1 LTQVLPRPRTAT
13 PTRTATAASP
23 GLAPRW
29 LRAAFAAIWA
39 VTVGVASLVV
49 VVLAMWAADTRS
61 QASAGAAARFAVV
74 IWLSAMHVP
83 MHVSSGG
90 TVALAPLG
98 LTGGLLLLL
107 ARAASIVARGQTGAG
122 VREAAIVTGLVVA
135 PYTVLSVVLAIVGRS
150 SQVTPSLLWTVVLA
164 LATGTVAAGAGVARG
179 CGVGTELWVRLP
191 RDVRVGAGAAGA
203 GSAVLVAVAT
213 LLLLG
218 SLALHPAQ
226 LSDAL
231 GQYGGGIST
240 TISLVVLCL
249 VLVPNAVICAL
260 GYLAG
265 PGFGL
270 GTGTSYSLAGVHT
283 GPLPSLPLLA
293 ARPHD
298 AAAGS
303 VVALCVVAL
312 VLAGL
317 VTGWRVVCH
326 EGDLMAR
333 LRQVAAAG
341 AVAGVVTAVVVA
353 FGAGP
358 AGPGRMA
365 AVGAS
370 PWQVG
375 LSVAGELMVPAA
387 VVVAIWTWLLPLP
400 AVAALPGRVRRLL
413 ARIRP

>member
-1 LTQVLPRPRTAT
+1 VR
-13 PTRTATAASP
+13 
-23 GLAPRW
+23 G
-29 LRAAFAAIWA
+29 AFAAIWA

-74 IWLSAMHVP
+74 VWLSAMHVP
-83 MHVSSGG
+83 MHVSKGG
-90 TVALAPLG
+90 TVAVAPLG
-98 LTGGLLLLL
+98 LTAVLLLLL
-107 ARAASIVARGQTGAG
+107 ARAALIVARGHAGAG
-122 VREAAIVTGLVVA
+122 LREAGLVVGLVVA
-135 PYTVLSVVLAIVGRS
+135 PYTALSIVLAIVGRS
-150 SQVTPSLLWTVVLA
+150 SQVTPSLPGTVGLA
-164 LATGTVAAGAGVARG
+164 LVTGTLAAGAGVARG
-179 CGVGTELWVRLP
+179 CGVGADLWARLP
-191 RDVRVGAGAAGA
+191 RDLRVGAGAAGA
-203 GSAVLVAVAT
+203 GGALLVGVAT
-213 LLLLG
+213 LLLIG
-218 SLALHPAQ
+218 SLALHSSE
-226 LSDAL
+226 LSAAL
-231 GQYGGGIST
+231 GQYGRGLST
-240 TISLVVLCL
+240 TVSLLVVCL

-265 PGFGL
+265 PGFAL
-270 GTGTSYSLAGVHT
+270 GAGTSYSLAGVHT
-283 GPLPSLPLLA
+283 GPQPSLPLLA
-293 ARPHD
+293 AQPHD
-298 AAAGS
+298 PASAS
-303 VVALCVVAL
+303 LVALCVVAL

-341 AVAGVVTAVVVA
+341 AVAGVVTAVLVTFA
-353 FGAGP
+353 AGP

-387 VVVAIWTWLLPLP
+387 VVVATWTWLLPLP
-400 AVAALPGRVRRLL
+400 AVAALPGRARQLL

>member
-1 LTQVLPRPRTAT
+1 VR
-13 PTRTATAASP
+13 
-23 GLAPRW
+23 G
-29 LRAAFAAIWA
+29 AFAAIWA

-74 IWLSAMHVP
+74 VWLSAMHVP

-98 LTGGLLLLL
+98 LTAGLLLLL
-107 ARAASIVARGQTGAG
+107 ARAASIVARAHHGAG
-122 VREAAIVTGLVVA
+122 VREAAIVVGLVVA

-150 SQVTPSLLWTVVLA
+150 SQVTPSVVWTVVLA
-164 LATGTVAAGAGVARG
+164 VVTGTLAAGAGVARG
-179 CGVGTELWVRLP
+179 CGVGPQLWARLP
-191 RDVRVGAGAAGA
+191 KDLRVGAGAAGA
-203 GSAVLVAVAT
+203 GGALLLAVAT
-213 LLLLG
+213 LLLIG
-218 SLALHPAQ
+218 SLALHPLP

-231 GQYGGGIST
+231 SQYGGGIST

-265 PGFGL
+265 PGFSL
-270 GTGTSYSLAGVHT
+270 GTGTTYSLAGVHT

-341 AVAGVVTAVVVA
+341 AVAGVVTAVLVA

-375 LSVAGELMVPAA
+375 LSVAGELMVPA
-387 VVVAIWTWLLPLP
+387 VFVVATWTWLLPLP
-400 AVAALPGRVRRLL
+400 AVAALPGRARRLL

>member
-1 LTQVLPRPRTAT
+1 VR
-13 PTRTATAASP
+13 
-23 GLAPRW
+23 G
-29 LRAAFAAIWA
+29 AFAAIWA

-74 IWLSAMHVP
+74 VWLSAMHVP

-98 LTGGLLLLL
+98 LSAVLLLLL
-107 ARAASIVARGQTGAG
+107 ARAASIVARAHHGAS
-122 VREAAIVTGLVVA
+122 VREAGIVVGLVVA
-135 PYTVLSVVLAIVGRS
+135 PYTVLSVVLAIAGRS
-150 SQVTPSLLWTVVLA
+150 AAVKPSLLGTVVLA
-164 LATGTVAAGAGVARG
+164 VATGTLAAGAGVARG
-179 CGVGTELWVRLP
+179 CGVGRELWAWVPKDLRFG
-191 RDVRVGAGAAGA
+191 VGAAAAGGA
-203 GSAVLVAVAT
+203 LLLVVAT
-213 LLLLG
+213 LLLIG
-218 SLALHPAQ
+218 SLALHPSQ
-226 LSDAL
+226 LSAAL

-240 TISLVVLCL
+240 RISLVVLCL

-265 PGFGL
+265 PGFAL
-270 GTGTSYSLAGVHT
+270 GTGTSYSLAGVHA
-283 GPLPSLPLLA
+283 GPMPSLPLLA

-298 AAAGS
+298 GVAGS
-303 VVALCVVAL
+303 VIALCIVAL

-326 EGDLMAR
+326 DGDLMAR

-341 AVAGVVTAVVVA
+341 AVAGVVTAVLVA

-387 VVVAIWTWLLPLP
+387 VVVATWTWLLPLP
-400 AVAALPGRVRRLL
+400 AVAALPGRVRKLL